1 MARHRE
7 DHPGKYVELRNAYK
21 RNGNDFPSQK
31 PGAAQV
37 EEIFRWAFS
46 HGNEGFGQD
55 DVIGIAA
62 AAEGFRARKP
72 VVSEALGALSRKGF
86 VEAVPNSP
94 YRIINVRSV
103 LPADRFRM
111 DYTFSM
117 TNQLPDVEDLI
128 VASGPVD
135 AKDDE
140 GLAACPWFTA
150 EDAGSFFRLQQGEGA
165 SGDGV
170 PTLRAPIYHL
180 VRVRTLPGEDGG
192 RAVAL
197 LECVAFFL
205 NADAV
210 PILEEELAN
219 EYPKSPLVALLE
231 RCGVDDLVTGAT
243 LLTVSPVTPALG
255 AVVKELAARSVDP
268 RRLSALERD
277 HLKELY
283 FLYSASHGGPVA
295 AVACYV
301 NSDLLQ
307 LLVRDFSVLPVRT
320 NDGP

>member
-7 DHPGKYVELRNAYK
+7 DHPEKYIELRNAYK
-21 RNGNDFPSQK
+21 RNGNNFPSQK

-37 EEIFRWAFS
+37 EEIFRWAFRQGS
-46 HGNEGFGQD
+46 QGFSQD

-72 VVSEALGALSRKGF
+72 VVSEALGTLSRKGF

-94 YRIINVRSV
+94 YRIINTRSV

-128 VASGPVD
+128 VASGPVEASVAD
-135 AKDDE
+135 
-140 GLAACPWFTA
+140 GLTACPWFTA
-150 EDAGSFFRLQQGEGA
+150 DDACSFSRLRQGEGA
-165 SGDGV
+165 AEDGV
-170 PTLRAPIYHL
+170 PALEAPVYHL
-180 VRVRTLPGEDGG
+180 VRVRTLPGQDGT
-192 RAVAL
+192 REVAL

-205 NADAV
+205 GPDAV
-210 PILEEELAN
+210 PILEGELTN

-243 LLTVSPVTPALG
+243 LLTVSSITPALG
-255 AVVKELAARSVDP
+255 AVVNELSQRGVDP
-268 RRLSALERD
+268 GRLSDLQRD
-277 HLKELY
+277 HMKELY
-283 FLYSASHGGPVA
+283 FLYSATHGGPVA

-301 NSDLLQ
+301 NTDLLH
-307 LLVRDFSVLPVRT
+307 LLVRDFSVLSVR
-320 NDGP
+320 NDGGP

>member
-7 DHPGKYVELRNAYK
+7 DHPEKYIELRNAYK
-21 RNGNDFPSQK
+21 RNGNEFPSQK

-37 EEIFRWAFS
+37 EEIFRWAFRR
-46 HGNEGFGQD
+46 GIEGFVED

-72 VVSEALGALSRKGF
+72 VVSEALGSLSRKGF

-94 YRIINVRSV
+94 YKIINVRSV

-128 VASGPVD
+128 VASGAVD
-135 AKDDE
+135 APSDD
-140 GLAACPWFTA
+140 GLDACSWFTEA
-150 EDAGSFFRLQQGEGA
+150 DAQRFSRLREGEGA
-165 SGDGV
+165 AEEGIPYLG
-170 PTLRAPIYHL
+170 APMYHL
-180 VRVRTLPGEDGG
+180 VRVRTLPTGDGG
-192 RAVAL
+192 RAIAL

-205 NADAV
+205 GADAV
-210 PILEEELAN
+210 PLLEGELAN

-243 LLTVSPVTPALG
+243 LVTVSAVAPALG
-255 AVVKELAARSVDP
+255 ELVDGLSGQGVDP
-268 RRLSALERD
+268 GRLAEAGRD

-283 FLYSASHGGPVA
+283 YLYSASHGGPVA
-295 AVACYV
+295 AVASYV
-301 NSDLLQ
+301 NTELLH
-307 LLVRDFSVLPVRT
+307 LLVRDFSVFPVQR
-320 NDGP
+320 GRGA

>member
-7 DHPGKYVELRNAYK
+7 DHPEKYIELRNTF
-21 RNGNDFPSQK
+21 RRSGNDFPAQK

-46 HGNEGFGQD
+46 QGLDGFGAE

-72 VVSEALGALSRKGF
+72 VVSEALGALSRHGF

-103 LPADRFRM
+103 LPATRFRM

-135 AKDDE
+135 APDRA
-140 GLAACPWFTA
+140 GLEACPWFTD
-150 EDAGSFFRLQQGEGA
+150 EDARRFDRLSEGEGA
-165 SGDGV
+165 GEGGGRPPRTPV
-170 PTLRAPIYHL
+170 YHL
-180 VRVRTLPGEDGG
+180 VRARTLPGPDG
-192 RAVAL
+192 RRVLAL

-205 NADAV
+205 GEDSV
-210 PILEEELAN
+210 PILEDELTN
-219 EYPKSPLVALLE
+219 EHPKSPLVALLE

-243 LLTVSPVTPALG
+243 LVTVSPLTPALG
-255 AVVKELAARSVDP
+255 AVVDDLASRDVHPGRMEDL
-268 RRLSALERD
+268 RRD

-295 AVACYV
+295 AVAGYL
-301 NSDLLQ
+301 NTDLLH
-307 LLVRDFSVLPVRT
+307 LLVRDFSVLTARSGDEP
-320 NDGP
+320 

>member
-7 DHPGKYVELRNAYK
+7 DHPEKYIELRNAYK

-31 PGAAQV
+31 PGATQV
-37 EEIFRWAFS
+37 EAIFRWAFQQGS
-46 HGNEGFGQD
+46 AGFAAD

-72 VVSEALGALSRKGF
+72 VVSEALGALARKGF
-86 VEAVPNSP
+86 VASVPNSP

-128 VASGPVD
+128 VASGPV
-135 AKDDE
+135 AAPPGA
-140 GLAACPWFTA
+140 GLDACPWFTT
-150 EDAGSFFRLQQGEGA
+150 EDACRFSRLREGEGA
-165 SGDGV
+165 AEEGV
-170 PTLRAPIYHL
+170 PVLGAPMYHL
-180 VRVRTLPGEDGG
+180 VRVRTLPGADGS
-192 RAVAL
+192 REIAL

-205 NADAV
+205 GPEAV
-210 PILEEELAN
+210 PILEGELTN

-243 LLTVSPVTPALG
+243 LVTVSPVTPALG
-255 AVVKELAARSVDP
+255 EVVEALSSQGVDP
-268 RRLSALERD
+268 GRLAELQRD

-295 AVACYV
+295 AVASYV
-301 NSDLLQ
+301 DSDLLH
-307 LLVRDFSVLPVRT
+307 LLVRDFSVLPVQRDVET
-320 NDGP
+320 

>member
-7 DHPGKYVELRNAYK
+7 DHPEKYVELRNAYK

-31 PGAAQV
+31 PNAGQV
-37 EEIFRWAFS
+37 EAIFRWAFRR
-46 HGNEGFGQD
+46 GADGFVEE

-94 YRIINVRSV
+94 YKIINVRSV

-117 TNQLPDVEDLI
+117 TNQLPEVEDLI
-128 VASGPVD
+128 VASGPVEAPPGAGLD
-135 AKDDE
+135 AC
-140 GLAACPWFTA
+140 AWFTS
-150 EDAGSFFRLQQGEGA
+150 EDALRFAHLREGEGA
-165 SGDGV
+165 AEEGIPPLG
-170 PTLRAPIYHL
+170 APMYHL
-180 VRVRTLPGEDGG
+180 VRVRTLPDEGG
-192 RAVAL
+192 AREVAL

-205 NADAV
+205 GADAV
-210 PILEEELAN
+210 PVLKGELTN

-243 LLTVSPVTPALG
+243 LVTASPVTPALSE
-255 AVVKELAARSVDP
+255 VVSGLSARDVDP
-268 RRLSALERD
+268 GRLAQLQRD

-283 FLYSASHGGPVA
+283 YLYSATHGGPVA
-295 AVACYV
+295 AVASYV
-301 NSDLLQ
+301 NTELLH
-307 LLVRDFSVLPVRT
+307 LLVRDFSVLPARRS
-320 NDGP
+320 DGA

>member
-7 DHPGKYVELRNAYK
+7 DHPEKYVELRNAYK

-31 PGAAQV
+31 PTTAQV
-37 EEIFRWAFS
+37 EGIFRWAFAQGS
-46 HGNEGFGQD
+46 DGFGAE

-72 VVSEALGALSRKGF
+72 IVSEALGVLSRKGF

-94 YRIINVRSV
+94 YKIINVRSV

-128 VASGPVD
+128 VASGPVVAPAGAGMD
-135 AKDDE
+135 
-140 GLAACPWFTA
+140 ACPWFTSDDTLSFARLRVGESA
-150 EDAGSFFRLQQGEGA
+150 EAGGI
-165 SGDGV
+165 
-170 PTLRAPIYHL
+170 PTLGAPVYHL
-180 VRVRTLPGEDGG
+180 VRVRTLPAAGG
-192 RAVAL
+192 RREVAL

-205 NADAV
+205 GEDKV
-210 PILEEELAN
+210 PVLEGELGN

-243 LLTVSPVTPALG
+243 LVTVSGITPTLG
-255 AVVKELAARSVDP
+255 QVVHDLAAQGVDP
-268 RRLSALERD
+268 GRLSDLRRD
-277 HLKELY
+277 HLRELY
-283 FLYSASHGGPVA
+283 FLYSASHGGPVS
-295 AVACYV
+295 AVATYV
-301 NSDLLQ
+301 NTDLLH

-320 NDGP
+320 DDEP

>member
-7 DHPGKYVELRNAYK
+7 DHPEKYVELRNAYK

-37 EEIFRWAFS
+37 EEIFDWAFR
-46 HGNEGFGQD
+46 HGSEGFGQD

-117 TNQLPDVEDLI
+117 TSQLPNVEDLI
-128 VASGPVD
+128 VGSGPVEATAD
-135 AKDDE
+135 A
-140 GLAACPWFTA
+140 GLGACPWFTA
-150 EDAGSFFRLQQGEGA
+150 EDAHSFSRLQQGEGIA
-165 SGDGV
+165 EGGT
-170 PTLRAPIYHL
+170 PALRAPMYHL
-180 VRVRTLPGEDGG
+180 VRVRTLPGEDGV

-205 NADAV
+205 DADAS
-210 PILEEELAN
+210 PILKDELAN

-243 LLTVSPVTPALG
+243 LLTVSPLTPALG
-255 AVVKELAARSVDP
+255 AVIDELTARGVNP
-268 RRLSALERD
+268 GRLRDLHQD

-295 AVACYV
+295 AVTCYV

-307 LLVRDFSVLPVRT
+307 LLVRDFSVLPVRSD
-320 NDGP
+320 DGS

>member
-7 DHPGKYVELRNAYK
+7 DHPEKYVELRNAYK
-21 RNGNDFPSQK
+21 RNGNEFPSQK

-37 EEIFRWAFS
+37 EAIFRWAFQR
-46 HGNEGFGQD
+46 GTDGFGED

-72 VVSEALGALSRKGF
+72 VISEALGALSRKGF

-117 TNQLPDVEDLI
+117 TNQLPDVKDLI
-128 VASGPVD
+128 LTSGPVD
-135 AKDDE
+135 HSAGT
-140 GLAACPWFTA
+140 GLEACPWFTHDDA
-150 EDAGSFFRLQQGEGA
+150 RCFSLLRSGEDASGGGA
-165 SGDGV
+165 S
-170 PTLRAPIYHL
+170 PLRTPVYHL
-180 VRVRTLPGEDGG
+180 VRVRTLPRPDGG
-192 RAVAL
+192 REVAL

-205 NADAV
+205 GDDAV
-210 PILEEELAN
+210 PILEDELN
-219 EYPKSPLVALLE
+219 NDYPKSPLVALLE

-243 LLTVSPVTPALG
+243 LLTVSPIPPGLG
-255 AVVKELAARSVDP
+255 TLLGELPGAGVQAG
-268 RRLSALERD
+268 RLGILHRD

-283 FLYSASHGGPVA
+283 SLYSASHGGPVA
-295 AVACYV
+295 AVACSV
-301 NSDLLQ
+301 NSDLLH
-307 LLVRDFSVLPVRT
+307 LLVRDFSVLPVRSE
-320 NDGP
+320 DGS